1 MDSINSDLDLLENL
15 SKKISDLLY
24 NNEFSKI
31 SEIDIQ
37 RKALIKKIKESQLKK
52 NNIKARISKLLEN
65 NNSMVRSTEK
75 KIHNTEDYDKHNC
88 LFAFADA
95 DLAGDVETR
104 KSRSGKLIMIGSRTK
119 ATLIS
124 AKSALQKL
132 ISLSTTA
139 SEIISLMD
147 TVSDV
152 IAVDP

>member
-31 SEIDIQ
+31 SELDIQ

-75 KIHNTEDYDKHNC
+75 KLYKLSKNHNKFNNR
-88 LFAFADA
+88 L
-95 DLAGDVETR
+95 
-104 KSRSGKLIMIGSRTK
+104 K
-119 ATLIS
+119 AYS
-124 AKSALQKL
+124 FNK
-132 ISLSTTA
+132 
-139 SEIISLMD
+139 
-147 TVSDV
+147 
-152 IAVDP
+152 

>member
-1 MDSINSDLDLLENL
+1 MDSINSDLDLLVNL

-75 KIHNTEDYDKHNC
+75 KLYKLSKDHNDFNKR
-88 LFAFADA
+88 L
-95 DLAGDVETR
+95 
-104 KSRSGKLIMIGSRTK
+104 K
-119 ATLIS
+119 AYS
-124 AKSALQKL
+124 FNK
-132 ISLSTTA
+132 
-139 SEIISLMD
+139 
-147 TVSDV
+147 
-152 IAVDP
+152 

>member
-75 KIHNTEDYDKHNC
+75 KLYKLSKDHNDFNKR
-88 LFAFADA
+88 L
-95 DLAGDVETR
+95 
-104 KSRSGKLIMIGSRTK
+104 K
-119 ATLIS
+119 AYS
-124 AKSALQKL
+124 FNK
-132 ISLSTTA
+132 
-139 SEIISLMD
+139 
-147 TVSDV
+147 
-152 IAVDP
+152 

>member
-31 SEIDIQ
+31 SDIDIQ

-75 KIHNTEDYDKHNC
+75 KLYKLSKDHNDFNKR
-88 LFAFADA
+88 L
-95 DLAGDVETR
+95 
-104 KSRSGKLIMIGSRTK
+104 K
-119 ATLIS
+119 AYS
-124 AKSALQKL
+124 FNK
-132 ISLSTTA
+132 
-139 SEIISLMD
+139 
-147 TVSDV
+147 
-152 IAVDP
+152 

>member
-52 NNIKARISKLLEN
+52 NNIKSRISKLLEN

-75 KIHNTEDYDKHNC
+75 KLYKLSKDHNDFNKR
-88 LFAFADA
+88 L
-95 DLAGDVETR
+95 
-104 KSRSGKLIMIGSRTK
+104 K
-119 ATLIS
+119 AYS
-124 AKSALQKL
+124 FNK
-132 ISLSTTA
+132 
-139 SEIISLMD
+139 
-147 TVSDV
+147 
-152 IAVDP
+152 